1 MAYVGIKRRKPM
13 AEINVVPYID
23 VMLVLLVIF
32 MVTAPLFHQGVEVD
46 LPSAP
51 AKPLEKIDE
60 NQEPLIISID
70 RSGQVFANKSDTPSE
85 PIADALFRNQIEE
98 ILSKERSPI
107 YVRGDN
113 GVDYGRVVTVMVMLQ
128 AAGAENVGLITEPTS
143 ASDFGVSDLDS
154 SGLEVKELDA
164 L

>member
-1 MAYVGIKRRKPM
+1 MAYVGIKRRKRM

-23 VMLVLLVIF
+23 VTLVLLVIF

-51 AKPLEKIDE
+51 AKPLEKTDE
-60 NQEPLIISID
+60 NQEPLIISVD
-70 RSGQVFANKSDTPSE
+70 RAGQIFVNKSDTPSD
-85 PIADALFRNQIEE
+85 PVADELFRNQIEV
-98 ILSKERSPI
+98 ILSKEPSPI

-128 AAGAENVGLITEPTS
+128 EAGAENVGLITDPT
-143 ASDFGVSDLDS
+143 VSDSTTPDFA
-154 SGLEVKELDA
+154 VKELDP

>member
-1 MAYVGIKRRKPM
+1 MAYVAKRRKPM

-32 MVTAPLFHQGVEVD
+32 MVTAPLFHQGVEVN

-51 AKPLEKIDE
+51 AKPLEKTDE
-60 NQEPLIISID
+60 NQEPLIISVN
-70 RSGQVFANKSDTPSE
+70 RGGQIFINKADDPSE
-85 PIADALFRNQIEE
+85 PVSDGLFRNQIEE
-98 ILSKERSPI
+98 ILSKERSPV

-128 AAGAENVGLITEPTS
+128 QAGAENVGLITDPT
-143 ASDFGVSDLDS
+143 VTELEDL
-154 SGLEVKELDA
+154 
-164 L
+164 

>member
-1 MAYVGIKRRKPM
+1 MAYVGIKRRKRM
-13 AEINVVPYID
+13 SEINVVPYID

-32 MVTAPLFHQGVEVD
+32 MVTAPLFHQGVEVA

-51 AKPLEKIDE
+51 AKPLEKLDE
-60 NQEPLIISID
+60 NQEPLIISVD
-70 RSGQVFANKSDTPSE
+70 RAGLVYINKSAAPDE
-85 PIADALFRNQIEE
+85 PVSDELFSNQIEE
-98 ILSKERSPI
+98 ILSKEASPV

-128 AAGAENVGLITEPTS
+128 AAGAENVGLITDPSTDDLGGP
-143 ASDFGVSDLDS
+143 DFNV
-154 SGLEVKELDA
+154 EELDP

>member
-1 MAYVGIKRRKPM
+1 MAYTALGRRKRM
-13 AEINVVPYID
+13 SEINVVPYID

-32 MVTAPLFHQGVEVD
+32 MVTAPLFHQGVEVE

-60 NQEPLIISID
+60 NQEPLIVSVD
-70 RSGQVFANKSDTPSE
+70 RNGQIFVNKSGTPSE
-85 PIADALFRNQIEE
+85 PVADELFRNQIRE
-98 ILSKERSPI
+98 ILSNESSPV

-128 AAGAENVGLITEPTS
+128 SAGAGNVGLITEPI
-143 ASDFGVSDLDS
+143 AE
-154 SGLEVKELDA
+154 EVDTP
-164 L
+164 

>member
-1 MAYVGIKRRKPM
+1 MAYVTTKRRKRM
-13 AEINVVPYID
+13 SDINVVPYID

-51 AKPLEKIDE
+51 AKPLEKTDE
-60 NQEPLIISID
+60 NQEPLIISVD
-70 RSGQVFANKSDTPSE
+70 RAGKVFVNKAENPSQ
-85 PIADALFRNQIEE
+85 PVDDAVFRNQIEE
-98 ILSKERSPI
+98 ILSKERSPV

-128 AAGAENVGLITEPTS
+128 EAGAENVGLITDPT
-143 ASDFGVSDLDS
+143 VTELEDL
-154 SGLEVKELDA
+154 
-164 L
+164 

>member
-1 MAYVGIKRRKPM
+1 MAYVGIKRRKRM
-13 AEINVVPYID
+13 SEINVVPYID

-32 MVTAPLFHQGVEVD
+32 MVTAPLFHQGVEVE

-60 NQEPLIISID
+60 NQEPLIVSVN
-70 RSGQVFANKSDTPSE
+70 RSGQIFVNKSDTPSE
-85 PIADALFRNQIEE
+85 PVVDALFRNQIEE

-128 AAGAENVGLITEPTS
+128 EAGAENVGLITEPS
-143 ASDFGVSDLDS
+143 SSDV
-154 SGLEVKELDA
+154 GLEVEELDA

>member
-1 MAYVGIKRRKPM
+1 MAYVGIKRRKRM

-23 VMLVLLVIF
+23 VTLVLLVIF

-60 NQEPLIISID
+60 NQEPLIISVD
-70 RSGQVFANKSDTPSE
+70 RAGKVFVNKSDTPRE
-85 PIADALFRNQIEE
+85 PVADEFFRNQIEE
-98 ILSKERSPI
+98 ILSKEASPV

-128 AAGAENVGLITEPTS
+128 QAGAENVGLITDPT
-143 ASDFGVSDLDS
+143 VSDSTMSDLT
-154 SGLEVKELDA
+154 VKELDP

>member
-1 MAYVGIKRRKPM
+1 MAYVGTKRRKRM
-13 AEINVVPYID
+13 SEINVVPYID
-23 VMLVLLVIF
+23 VTLVLLVIF

-51 AKPLEKIDE
+51 AKPLEKKDE
-60 NQEPLIISID
+60 NQEPLIISVD
-70 RSGQVFANKSDTPSE
+70 RAGRIFVNKSDTPRK
-85 PIADALFRNQIEE
+85 PVADELFRNQIKE
-98 ILSKERSPI
+98 ILSKEASPI

-128 AAGAENVGLITEPTS
+128 KAGAENVGLITDPT
-143 ASDFGVSDLDS
+143 VTDS
-154 SGLEVKELDA
+154 TMSEFSPEELDP